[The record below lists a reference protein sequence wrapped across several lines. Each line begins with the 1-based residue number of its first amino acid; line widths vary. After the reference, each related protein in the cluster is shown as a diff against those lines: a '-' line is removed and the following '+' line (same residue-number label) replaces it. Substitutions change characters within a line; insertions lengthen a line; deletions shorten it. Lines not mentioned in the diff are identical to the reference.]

1 MARYYEY
8 NKLPDAKERAALG
21 QAVGLSARAVQVW
34 FQNRRQRK
42 PSGPAS
48 NSTWVPMDSAPT
60 NKPAE
65 RVGGPMH
72 NVPPTPST
80 QDTLGP
86 EYTEGGGLMQP
97 QFGQSADAIVA
108 AIRQKAANLQCANVP
123 DPEQVERERA
133 LATAVAHAR
142 QMQEKGAARDRALG
156 YSPALPTPPPALEQP
171 VQPPLQP
178 PSLPSYAPSAEP
190 IGSSRLSMLGGM
202 QNPLTNAA
210 FGGALGM
217 PSPAAR
223 LDPAQLLSMEA
234 QSRSLE
240 LRAALLDAA
249 YGQGK
254 LSRSPSPPHPPLL
267 TLCLVL
273 TRSARLDRRRPRPAD
288 DASAHP
294 PHHAPRQPPVQPLA
308 LRSRRPPLGI
318 TPRRRRR
325 RLLPAIAHA
334 ARRPGGG
341 DRLAPD
347 DADALARLDLVAV
360 VHVVSLVVRPLGRR
374 AVVAFGA
381 LGQRAGLEL
390 RARVERARLQLGQ
403 QLRL

>member
-34 FQNRRQRK
+34 FQNRRQRQK

-60 NKPAE
+60 SKPPE

-171 VQPPLQP
+171 AQPPLQP
-178 PSLPSYAPSAEP
+178 PSMPSYAPSAEP

-249 YGQGK
+249 YGQGAHTRSPC
-254 LSRSPSPPHPPLL
+254 LPLTLLCSLFVLFSCLDSQCPARPPPPSASRRRFRPPSPPRSPATSRPTSRSPLPSASPRDYPPPPPS
-267 TLCLVL
+267 T
-273 TRSARLDRRRPRPAD
+273 PAT
-288 DASAHP
+288 S
-294 PHHAPRQPPVQPLA
+294 
-308 LRSRRPPLGI
+308 GC
-318 TPRRRRR
+318 
-325 RLLPAIAHA
+325 
-334 ARRPGGG
+334 
-341 DRLAPD
+341 
-347 DADALARLDLVAV
+347 
-360 VHVVSLVVRPLGRR
+360 
-374 AVVAFGA
+374 
-381 LGQRAGLEL
+381 
-390 RARVERARLQLGQ
+390 
-403 QLRL
+403 

>member
-1 MARYYEY
+1 
-8 NKLPDAKERAALG
+8 
-21 QAVGLSARAVQVW
+21 
-34 FQNRRQRK
+34 
-42 PSGPAS
+42 
-48 NSTWVPMDSAPT
+48 
-60 NKPAE
+60 
-65 RVGGPMH
+65 
-72 NVPPTPST
+72 
-80 QDTLGP
+80 
-86 EYTEGGGLMQP
+86 MQP

-171 VQPPLQP
+171 AQPPLQP
-178 PSLPSYAPSAEP
+178 PSMPSYAPSAEP

-254 LSRSPSPPHPPLL
+254 HTRSPSPPHPPLL

-308 LRSRRPPLGI
+308 LRPRRPPLGI

-325 RLLPAIAHA
+325 RLLPAVADA

-360 VHVVSLVVRPLGRR
+360 IHVVSLVVRPLGRR

-381 LGQRAGLEL
+381 LGQRAGL
-390 RARVERARLQLGQ
+390 QL
-403 QLRL
+403 